1 MLSETD
7 LKLIHA
13 AAKEYGVKEII
24 LFGSSLRDP
33 ENAYDI
39 DLGVLGIAPEKFF
52 AFYGDLLMR
61 LRKPV
66 DLVDLSDS
74 TNFTALILRRGK
86 KIYG

>member
-1 MLSETD
+1 MLSNKD
-7 LKLIHA
+7 MQIIHSSA
-13 AAKEYGVKEII
+13 QEYGVKEII

-33 ENAYDI
+33 ENAHDI

-66 DLVDLSDS
+66 DLVDLSES
-74 TNFTALILRRGK
+74 TKFTALILSRGK

>member
-1 MLSETD
+1 MLPNHEM
-7 LKLIHA
+7 KIIHA
-13 AAKEYGVKEII
+13 SAQEYGVKEII

-33 ENAYDI
+33 ENAHDL

-66 DLVDLSDS
+66 DLVDLSEN
-74 TNFTALILRRGK
+74 TKFTTLILRRGK